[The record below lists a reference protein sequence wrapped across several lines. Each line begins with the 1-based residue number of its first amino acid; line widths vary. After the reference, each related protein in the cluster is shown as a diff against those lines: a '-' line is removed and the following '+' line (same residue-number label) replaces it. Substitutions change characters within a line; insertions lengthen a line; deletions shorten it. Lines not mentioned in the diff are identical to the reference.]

1 MSQLPQPQ
9 QHRGRPGIGAIR
21 RPAVALLTALVLAAG
36 PALSQDAQLGH
47 FEVRSAATEL
57 RGGVYYLTATIDLTL
72 SSEAEMALDSG
83 LPLTLRFEVEFL
95 NRLRL
100 WWDAEEASL
109 RQLYRIEW
117 HPLTE
122 RYVVLNVNS
131 GDRMAYPS
139 LRQALDDLGRINALP
154 LIDAA
159 VLDRDRRYDV
169 RLRAVLDTEQLPG
182 PLRLLAFWRR
192 DWSLGSEWFRWRLD
206 DN

>member
-1 MSQLPQPQ
+1 MSQPPQPSPNP
-9 QHRGRPGIGAIR
+9 GRPGSGAVR
-21 RPAVALLTALVLAAG
+21 RPGVLLLAALVLAGG
-36 PALSQDAQLGH
+36 PALPQDEHSGH
-47 FEVRSAATEL
+47 FEVTSAGTEL
-57 RGGVYYLTATIDLTL
+57 RDGVYYLTARIDLKL

-109 RQLYRIEW
+109 RQLYRVEW

-131 GDRMAYPS
+131 GDRMAYPT
-139 LRQALDDLGRINALP
+139 LRQALDDLGRIEDLP

-159 VLDRDRRYDV
+159 VLDPDRRYDV

-192 DWSLGSEWFRWRLD
+192 DWSLGSEWYRWRLD